1 MTWFT
6 WILLALAMLVIGAG
20 ALTVLGAERWDAMV
34 ALLARDLQSGR
45 DQPATACYDVRE
57 TAGLPEPVQRYFRAV
72 LTDGQ
77 PVVSAATIRMT
88 GSFNMSASG
97 ERWRPFTSVQRVATH
112 RPGFLWD
119 ARIALLPGISVRVV
133 DSFIA
138 GRGLLRAALQGL
150 IPVAD
155 QRGGGEIAQGE
166 FMRYFAES
174 PWYPT
179 ALLPSQGVQWEAVDA
194 HSAYATLADGGL
206 TLRLLFRFDGAGLI
220 AEFRAD
226 SRGALVGNAMVHAP
240 WEGRFADY
248 RRRDGMLVPFSG
260 QVAWLRPEGRKTYF
274 KGTVTQLDYAFA
286 Q

>member
-6 WILLALAMLVIGAG
+6 WLLFAVGIVAVTGV
-20 ALTVLGAERWDAMV
+20 ALTALGAERWGAMV
-34 ALLARDLQSGR
+34 ALLARDLQSAR
-45 DQPATACYDVRE
+45 QQPATACHDARE

-72 LTDGQ
+72 LADGQ

-88 GSFNMSASG
+88 GSFNMSATG
-97 ERWRPFTSVQRVATH
+97 EQWRPFTSVQRVATQ
-112 RPGFLWD
+112 RAGFLWD
-119 ARIALLPGISVRVV
+119 ARIAMLPGISVRVV

-138 GRGLLRAALQGL
+138 GRGLLRATLQGL

-155 QRGGGEIAQGE
+155 LRGGGEIARGE
-166 FMRYFAES
+166 FMRYLAES

-179 ALLPSQGVQWEAVDA
+179 ALLPSQGVHWEAVDA
-194 HSAYATLADGGL
+194 DSAYATMVDGQL

-220 AEFRAD
+220 SAFRAE
-226 SRGALVGNAMVHAP
+226 SRGALIGGAMVHAP

-248 RRRDGMLVPFSG
+248 RRHGGMLVPFSG
-260 QVAWLRPEGRKTYF
+260 EVAWLRPEGRKTYF